1 MENEPEKQELV
12 DRLREGDFRKA
23 SKTLGDRSQ
32 RKLDNLKKGIE
43 KAAESVL
50 GNEAEAL
57 KFAERELRD
66 LEEALQNEKAE
77 ATGQQDGQAEP
88 SDSGQEGQEPGKE
101 EPVAGKGNPDQGG
114 QPNPESQPGKE
125 GGQGSPQG
133 NPGEQAEGEGDQ
145 EQARQQVNQPGQQPG
160 QEGQPGQQA
169 ASQPGQGG
177 QQPGEQ
183 PGQQAGSQPSQS
195 GQPGRQQASTQP
207 EQSGELSFLEKGFG
221 PNGEGRNPITG
232 GNNREW
238 TDRLRDVEE
247 AVDLPEVRERV
258 SQVREDIRKMAKE
271 FRRHS
276 KEPEWDLV
284 DADILKPLNEIRRQ
298 LAEELAKLKSDK
310 ALVPI
315 DRDPVP
321 DKFDE
326 LVRRYYERLGKGK

>member
-1 MENEPEKQELV
+1 M
-12 DRLREGDFRKA
+12 
-23 SKTLGDRSQ
+23 
-32 RKLDNLKKGIE
+32 
-43 KAAESVL
+43 
-50 GNEAEAL
+50 
-57 KFAERELRD
+57 
-66 LEEALQNEKAE
+66 
-77 ATGQQDGQAEP
+77 
-88 SDSGQEGQEPGKE
+88 
-101 EPVAGKGNPDQGG
+101 
-114 QPNPESQPGKE
+114 
-125 GGQGSPQG
+125 
-133 NPGEQAEGEGDQ
+133 
-145 EQARQQVNQPGQQPG
+145 
-160 QEGQPGQQA
+160 
-169 ASQPGQGG
+169 
-177 QQPGEQ
+177 
-183 PGQQAGSQPSQS
+183 
-195 GQPGRQQASTQP
+195 
-207 EQSGELSFLEKGFG
+207 EKGFG

-284 DADILKPLNEIRRQ
+284 EADILKPLNEIRRQ